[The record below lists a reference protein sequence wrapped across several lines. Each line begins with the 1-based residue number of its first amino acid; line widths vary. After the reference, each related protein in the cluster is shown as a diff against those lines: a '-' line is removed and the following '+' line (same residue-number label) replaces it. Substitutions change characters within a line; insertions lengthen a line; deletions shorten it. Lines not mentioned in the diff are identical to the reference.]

1 MKISNISSLMRRLW
15 IREAVSYLAAFFIF
29 TLILLN
35 RSPNLLRPLSM
46 NVRFGFALVVPLLS
60 IILYLS
66 FHLPGWQGKMFNL
79 TATLSLFAL
88 ALAGVWASGHT
99 QSISISGLIPLYDAQ
114 AYYIDALRLLA
125 GRNIMEFSAARPLF
139 TGLLATLLA
148 TSGHNLMIALT
159 ILTAVNALACYLV
172 TKEIQRTHGSL
183 AAVFLLIFLFL
194 YYRYR
199 TIGTVMSENLG
210 LPFGILGVAL
220 IWRGIT
226 NSNYRLVLYGL
237 FINTIGLNAR
247 PGAFFILPV
256 MLLWGSWCFKGPD
269 KLFSWRFFL
278 MGIGAIGAG
287 FALNL
292 VIMRLIGTPSSVPFS
307 QFSYALYGLA
317 SGGNS
322 WSYIFEVHPELVGLL
337 EPEKTRTIYKLTFEL
352 IRNHPT
358 YVLQGAVHNWSMLLS
373 NSWYNVFSF
382 AGGENYYV
390 NILTRWGLYLLCF
403 LGLIKWIQNISD
415 PYTSFVTAATVG
427 ILISVPFVPPADSY
441 GMRLYA
447 ASVIIFGLLP
457 TMGLVFALENLKV
470 TALYKPPAHATD
482 STIVIWYSALLTFLL
497 LIGPL
502 IVRGTSYMSRSTTTS
517 CQPDMDSI
525 VILFDP
531 GSFVN
536 VIREKDSALD
546 WLPVFHQGIFK
557 HHTHGLTDS
566 YLVKWLETIQPATT
580 LLTTLDYQSNKAAL
594 VILPTSILPKY
605 GSTVEL
611 CGRWESDPS
620 LQDYNIFISDQVKPI
635 SD

>member
-1 MKISNISSLMRRLW
+1 
-15 IREAVSYLAAFFIF
+15 
-29 TLILLN
+29 
-35 RSPNLLRPLSM
+35 M

-269 KLFSWRFFL
+269 KFFSWRFFL

-497 LIGPL
+497 MIGPL
-502 IVRGTSYMSRSTTTS
+502 IVRGTSYVSRSTTTS

-557 HHTHGLTDS
+557 RHTHGLTDS